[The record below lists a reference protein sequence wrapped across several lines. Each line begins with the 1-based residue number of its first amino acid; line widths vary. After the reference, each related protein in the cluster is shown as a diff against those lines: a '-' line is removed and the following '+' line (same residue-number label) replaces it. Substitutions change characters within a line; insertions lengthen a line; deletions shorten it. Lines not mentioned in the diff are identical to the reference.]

1 MTEVDETHICI
12 DCTIIQEELKSQ
24 ENVSKKQATEIPH
37 KVMKKIKKK
46 RYLSWHQVQQNYQPI
61 PSQHLNPEYRKPNNK
76 TWMILRSLTSAS

>member
-37 KVMKKIKKK
+37 KDDEKSQEKALPK
-46 RYLSWHQVQQNYQPI
+46 LASSATNYQPI
-61 PSQHLNPEYRKPNNK
+61 PNQHLNPEYRKPNNK